1 MISTLTVSGG
11 LSINSLARKDNLV
24 VQLDASPGTYT
35 AYPFNSGSQ
44 SGVSSSILTWSNRW
58 TDLSGNNNHAY
69 AVKNMS
75 GGYQVATY
83 SSGGCPLSSSY
94 LANSIF
100 INLFSDANSSG
111 LRLNPITESTGP
123 MSLFVWVR
131 PRVDITGVVSAVVLD
146 KRKQNGDPGGE
157 PTFAQYQMTWNPKT
171 GFTVGIYDNNNSSAV
186 LAFVGPMGG
195 VLSSTTWY
203 NVGFTL
209 SNNTAGSTLTGY
221 LNGAAQYTATL
232 TGDMVYSNKQI
243 IIGRR
248 NLDTSN
254 RAAMDLSQFLI
265 YNVCLT
271 PQEVWN
277 NYQITKYKHQP

>member
-1 MISTLTVSGG
+1 MIGSLT
-11 LSINSLARKDNLV
+11 INQLARRDNLV

-69 AVKNMS
+69 AIKNM
-75 GGYQVATY
+75 GGSTYQVATY
-83 SSGGCPLSSSY
+83 NSGGCPLSSSY

-100 INLFSDANSSG
+100 INLFSNGASSG
-111 LRLNPITESTGP
+111 LRLNPLIESTGP

-131 PRVDITGVVSAVVLD
+131 PRVDITGLDGVVVLD
-146 KRKQNGDPGGE
+146 KRKQNEPLGGE
-157 PTFAQYQMTWNPKT
+157 PEFAQYTMTWNATNGFAT
-171 GFTVGIYDNNNSSAV
+171 GVYYNANSLTAV
-186 LAFVGPMGG
+186 QIGNMGG
-195 VLSSTTWY
+195 TLSPTTFY

-221 LNGAAQYTATL
+221 LNGVAQGTTTL
-232 TGDMVYSNKQI
+232 PGDMIYANKQV

-248 NLDTSN
+248 NPDTSN
-254 RAAMDLSQFLI
+254 KAAMDFSQFLI

-277 NYQITKYKHQP
+277 NYQITKYKHQA

>member
-1 MISTLTVSGG
+1 MIGSLT
-11 LSINSLARKDNLV
+11 INQLARRDNLV

-69 AVKNMS
+69 AVKNMGS
-75 GGYQVATY
+75 SAYQVITY
-83 SSGGCPLSSSY
+83 NSGGCPLSSSY

-100 INLFSDANSSG
+100 INLFSDGASSG
-111 LRLNPITESTGP
+111 LRLNPLIESTGP

-131 PRVDITGVVSAVVLD
+131 PRVDITGASSVVVLD
-146 KRKQNGDPGGE
+146 KRKQDGEIGGE
-157 PTFAQYQMTWNPKT
+157 PAFAQYIMTWNPNT
-171 GFTVGIYDNNNSSAV
+171 GFAVGVYYNINGA
-186 LAFVGPMGG
+186 LAQIGPMGG
-195 VLSSTTWY
+195 VPLLSTTFY

-209 SNNTAGSTLTGY
+209 SNNTSGSTLTGY
-221 LNGAAQYTATL
+221 LNGVAQGTVTL
-232 TGDMVYSNKQI
+232 PGDMVYANKQV

-248 NLDTSN
+248 NVDTSN
-254 RAAMDLSQFLI
+254 RAAMDFSQFLI

-277 NYQITKYKHQP
+277 NYQITKYKHQA